1 MPQHRRLQYRRLADR
16 KLITRENYGLTRK
29 IQHLL
34 VLGRLDWAVENLLP
48 KVIRTQVDFWWNL
61 KSRQYFRA

>member
-1 MPQHRRLQYRRLADR
+1 MH
-16 KLITRENYGLTRK
+16 ENCGLTQK

-34 VLGRLDWAVENLLP
+34 VLGRFDWAVENLLP

-61 KSRQYFRA
+61 KSRQYFCT